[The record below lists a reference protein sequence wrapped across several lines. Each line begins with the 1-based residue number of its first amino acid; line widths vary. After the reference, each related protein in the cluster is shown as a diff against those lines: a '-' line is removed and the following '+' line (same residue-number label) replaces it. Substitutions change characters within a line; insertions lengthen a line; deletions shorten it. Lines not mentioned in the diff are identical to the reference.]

1 MALRKSNVSKDPTST
16 IIGILASL
24 FSILVITGVFSQT
37 ESINLLT
44 NIEVAIPAVTSII
57 TGVILIFSRIFH
69 KE

>member
-1 MALRKSNVSKDPTST
+1 
-16 IIGILASL
+16 
-24 FSILVITGVFSQT
+24 
-37 ESINLLT
+37 LT